1 VSSISIRWDR
11 RAVKELESL
20 PRDAQKRVYQAVAG
34 LAEEP
39 LKGKALA
46 GRGKGL
52 RRLRVGQF
60 RVLYSFDGS
69 RSLVSVSRVGD
80 RRDIYRF

>member
-1 VSSISIRWDR
+1 MSSISIKWDR

-20 PRDAQKRVYQAVAG
+20 PRAAQQRIYQAVTG
-34 LAEEP
+34 LVEDP
-39 LKGKALA
+39 LKGKALS

-52 RRLRVGQF
+52 RRLRIGPY
-60 RVLYSFDGS
+60 RVIYSFDGA
-69 RSLVSVSRVGD
+69 RLLVSVIRVGD